1 MKNSKIEWTDATVN
15 FLRGCTRMS
24 EGCRFCY
31 AERVG
36 ERWSKKGQ
44 PYEGLVLPSKV
55 KGGHPR
61 WSGEVRLIEKALAE
75 PKKWKEPRMIFVNSM
90 SDTFHEKVPFDY
102 IERMFQVMRETP
114 WHTYQVLTKR
124 SHRLLKQNAFIDWP
138 DNVWMGVSVEDD
150 RVLDRI
156 ARLQRTGA
164 KVKFLSLE
172 PLIGPIDLRKNINTG
187 LDPLAGID
195 WVIVGGESGNQA
207 RIMEPKWAEDLVE
220 ACDLAGVACFVKQMG
235 TAWSRRQGSKNFKG
249 DDFSAFPEKLRVR
262 EYPVIEVESDER

>member
-1 MKNSKIEWTDATVN
+1 MSKIEWTDLTVN
-15 FLRGCTRMS
+15 FVRGCTRMS

-61 WSGEVRLIEKALAE
+61 WSGEVRLIEKAQAE

-102 IERMFQVMRETP
+102 IERMFDVMRETS

-124 SHRLLKQNAFIDWP
+124 SHRLLKRNAFIDWP

-150 RVLDRI
+150 RVVDRI
-156 ARLQRTGA
+156 AQLQRTDA

-172 PLIGPIDLRKNINTG
+172 PLIGPIDRITRDSDYRL
-187 LDPLAGID
+187 LQGID
-195 WVIVGGESGNQA
+195 WVIIGGESGTRA
-207 RIMEPKWAEDLVE
+207 RIMETAWAEDLVE
-220 ACDLAGVACFVKQMG
+220 ACDLAGVAVFVKQMG
-235 TAWSRRQGSKNFKG
+235 TLWARREGMDSFKG
-249 DDFSAFPEKLRVR
+249 DIFSEFPAELQVR
-262 EYPVIEVESDER
+262 EYPRGAK